1 MNLVIDSANVEAI
14 KNLNEFLPIDG
25 VTTNP
30 SIIVKEKGD
39 FLPLLKEIRNIIG
52 EEKELF
58 VQTISKKAEEIVEE
72 ARYICTTIT
81 GSILVKVPVT
91 LEGIKAIK
99 MLQEEGIRTLATT
112 VYTPMSALMAA
123 KAGAEYVAPYV
134 NRIDNLTGNG
144 TQVVSDIVDIFSSQ
158 NLPCKV
164 LAASFKNVQQIQDV
178 FLSGAHGVTAPPD
191 LMKEIFH
198 HPSVE
203 RDVEKFRE
211 EWLNQYGVGSN
222 SLMSTK

>member
-1 MNLVIDSANVEAI
+1 MKLVIDSANIETI
-14 KNLNEFLPIDG
+14 RKLNEFLSIDG

-39 FLPLLKEIRNIIG
+39 FLPLLKEIRNVIG

-58 VQTISKKAEEIVEE
+58 VQAISEKAEEIVEE
-72 ARYICTTIT
+72 ARYICSTIE
-81 GSILVKVPVT
+81 GNIVVKVPVT
-91 LEGIKAIK
+91 FEGIKAIK
-99 MLQEEGIRTLATT
+99 MLQAEGIRTLATT
-112 VYTPMSALMAA
+112 IYTPMSALMAA

-144 TQVVSDIVDIFSSQ
+144 TQVVSDIVDIFSAQ

-178 FLSGAHGVTAPPD
+178 FLSGSHGVTAPPE
-191 LMKEIFH
+191 LLKEIFN

-203 RDVEKFRE
+203 RDVKKFRD
-211 EWLNQYGVGSN
+211 EWTSQYGLNSN
-222 SLMSTK
+222 SIISTI